1 MRISLF
7 RGSISITGRKPLR
20 ASLQEAGWWMRG
32 NCLRKRSCSLSMQ
45 GLVKLR
51 IMDEELTEEDMKT
64 VGELVNR
71 VEEIVPELHREERK
85 FDVSRLLDA
94 LSMGNGMER

>member
-1 MRISLF
+1 M
-7 RGSISITGRKPLR
+7 
-20 ASLQEAGWWMRG
+20 
-32 NCLRKRSCSLSMQ
+32 
-45 GLVKLR
+45 KLR
-51 IMDEELTEEDMKT
+51 TMDEELTEEDMKT

>member
-1 MRISLF
+1 M
-7 RGSISITGRKPLR
+7 SIAWCVCKERRKNRRSTGTVSYTHLDVY
-20 ASLQEAGWWMRG
+20 
-32 NCLRKRSCSLSMQ
+32 KRQ
-45 GLVKLR
+45 HAGLVKLR
-51 IMDEELTEEDMKT
+51 TMDEELSEEDMKT